1 MSYLLGG
8 YTSRKAWNTGLPVG
22 GPKEKWKP
30 CMEAVKATIECLIQT
45 ERLTAQPG

>member
-8 YTSRKAWNTGLPVG
+8 YTGRKAWNTGLLVD

-30 CMEAVKATIECLIQT
+30 CMEAVEATLNFWFKLRE
-45 ERLTAQPG
+45 